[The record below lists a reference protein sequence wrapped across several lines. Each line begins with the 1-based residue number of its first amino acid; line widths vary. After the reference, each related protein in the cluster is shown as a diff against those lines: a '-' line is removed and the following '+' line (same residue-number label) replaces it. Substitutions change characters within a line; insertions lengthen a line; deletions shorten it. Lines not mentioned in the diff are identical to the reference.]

1 VKLVLSAPSASL
13 LAQLTDRAGMIV
25 SPKAAQA
32 EGENFAAHPVCAGPF
47 KFVERVAQDRIVI
60 ERFSDYWNRDSIKFD
75 RISYLPIPDS
85 TVRLANVQSGG
96 LDLIE
101 RVAATDVEGVRKDP
115 GLKLTAITG
124 LGYSAIVIN
133 IANGERSKTPLAQD
147 VRVRQALQ
155 LSIDRAAL
163 NQVVFNGEF
172 QPGNQWEPP
181 GNPYYVKELPIPP
194 RDVSQARQLLA
205 EAKQSNPKVELMIPN
220 TPELLQAG
228 QVIQA
233 MAQEAGFR
241 VTIKA
246 TESASLIQLAT
257 KGDYQA
263 RLGGWS
269 GRTDPDGN
277 IYNFVACNAP
287 LNDLRYCNPE
297 VDHELDAARAVEDPT
312 ERLLHYRRVAQQ
324 ILQDLPL
331 IYLWHNKWLWAA
343 TPKLVGFTP
352 YPDGLIRPQGMRLE

>member
-1 VKLVLSAPSASL
+1 
-13 LAQLTDRAGMIV
+13 
-25 SPKAAQA
+25 
-32 EGENFAAHPVCAGPF
+32 
-47 KFVERVAQDRIVI
+47 
-60 ERFSDYWNRDSIKFD
+60 
-75 RISYLPIPDS
+75 
-85 TVRLANVQSGG
+85 
-96 LDLIE
+96 
-101 RVAATDVEGVRKDP
+101 
-115 GLKLTAITG
+115 
-124 LGYSAIVIN
+124 
-133 IANGERSKTPLAQD
+133 
-147 VRVRQALQ
+147 
-155 LSIDRAAL
+155 
-163 NQVVFNGEF
+163 
-172 QPGNQWEPP
+172 
-181 GNPYYVKELPIPP
+181 
-194 RDVSQARQLLA
+194 
-205 EAKQSNPKVELMIPN
+205 MIPN
-220 TPELLQAG
+220 TPELPQAG

-287 LNDLRYCNPE
+287 LNDLRYCNPK
-297 VDHELDAARAVEDPT
+297 VDHELDAARTVEDPT
-312 ERLLHYRRVAQQ
+312 ERLLHYRRVAEQ

-343 TPKLVGFTP
+343 TPKLAGFTP